1 MNIRVIWRAL
11 LVLLL
16 DALSL
21 LLLSALLSGFVLDG
35 ALAALGAAAAIG
47 LLNALIW
54 PVLARIALPLTVLTL
69 GGAAL
74 LLNGVL
80 VTFAVDLLPGAHL
93 DGVLEG
99 IVVTVAMTALTA
111 GFYSLLAI
119 DEDDS
124 WYRNVVRRQMRRR
137 GQQVESEVPGVLF
150 LEIDGLAHDVLH
162 RALAAGDAPNL
173 AAWLRSGSHR
183 LSRWETDWSSQ
194 TGACQAGL
202 LHGSNEDMPAFRWW
216 EKDRGAAI
224 VTNHPRDAEE
234 LERRHSDGRGLLHA
248 GGASRANIL
257 SGDAPHS
264 MLTMSTVLH
273 RRRPIGVDYAAYFAR
288 PYAVAR
294 TLVLAFVDIF
304 RERRAAR
311 RQVRDDVRP
320 RIARPRSYA
329 AVRAW
334 ATVVQRDLQVASVV
348 GDVLAGR
355 PLVYTTF
362 LAYDEVAHHSGIERD
377 DALAVLRDLDRQIAR
392 IALACAD
399 APRPYR
405 LVVLSDHGQSQGET
419 FRDRYGETL
428 EDLVR
433 SACDPESTIAVE
445 EGEDDALAYLSAGL
459 TEVARDDTIAAR
471 TVRTATRGRR
481 DDGVVTLD
489 AEVREEVE
497 RGARGRGAGAL
508 GDGLGLPRPDQL
520 PARARPGLPGADRG
534 ALPAAAP
541 GAPRPPRDRLR
552 PGPLGALRG
561 GRDRRGGHPLPRR
574 GPGRGRGPA
583 GAVRPARRRPPA
595 AHRRLPPLR
604 RPDGQQHLLAAV
616 RRGRRLRGAGRLAR
630 RHGRDPGAPLRAA
643 PGRARLAGGGRGRRR
658 AGPPGVPRAGS
669 PASGTTATRARS
681 PRRGPAP
688 AAPTEAPARA
698 SRWRTRAGARAGG
711 RDAAAPG
718 RAGRACPSG
727 SGPPAC
733 GESSAAAR
741 AARSGSRCPAPMFVP
756 QPQIGSRARSSL
768 PPPIASMPSKR
779 SVSPAK

>member
-1 MNIRVIWRAL
+1 MSVRIVWRGL

-16 DALSL
+16 DSLSL
-21 LLLSALLSGFVLDG
+21 LLLSELLAGFVLDG

-80 VTFAVDLLPGAHL
+80 VTFAVNLLPGAHL

-137 GQQVESEVPGVLF
+137 GQHVESEVPGVLF

-173 AAWLRSGSHR
+173 AAWLRRGSHR

-294 TLVLAFVDIF
+294 TLVLAFVDVF
-304 RERRAAR
+304 RERRAVR
-311 RQVRDDVRP
+311 RQLRDDVRP

-433 SACDPESTIAVE
+433 LACDPESTIAVE

-459 TEVARDDTIAAR
+459 TEVARDDTMAAR

-481 DDGVVTLD
+481 EGGVVTLD
-489 AEVREEVE
+489 AEVREELDRAHAGEVPELSVMASGCLGLVSFPREPGRVSLE
-497 RGARGRGAGAL
+497 RIEALYPLLIPALRKHPGIGFVLVRSERFGALVIGAGGTHFLDEDRVEGEDPLEPFGPHAADHL
-508 GDGLGLPRPDQL
+508 RRTDGFPHCADLMVNSTYWPQFGEVAAFEELVGSHGGMGGTQSHPFVLHPVELAWPAEDVVGAERVHQVFREWLAGLGHD
-520 PARARPGLPGADRG
+520 GYGSEVVSPGANTRSSDRG
-534 ALPAAAP
+534 ASSRIQVANS
-541 GAPRPPRDRLR
+541 
-552 PGPLGALRG
+552 LGG
-561 GRDRRGGHPLPRR
+561 ERRGS
-574 GPGRGRGPA
+574 GR
-583 GAVRPARRRPPA
+583 
-595 AHRRLPPLR
+595 
-604 RPDGQQHLLAAV
+604 
-616 RRGRRLRGAGRLAR
+616 
-630 RHGRDPGAPLRAA
+630 
-643 PGRARLAGGGRGRRR
+643 
-658 AGPPGVPRAGS
+658 
-669 PASGTTATRARS
+669 
-681 PRRGPAP
+681 
-688 AAPTEAPARA
+688 
-698 SRWRTRAGARAGG
+698 
-711 RDAAAPG
+711 
-718 RAGRACPSG
+718 
-727 SGPPAC
+727 
-733 GESSAAAR
+733 
-741 AARSGSRCPAPMFVP
+741 
-756 QPQIGSRARSSL
+756 SRAK
-768 PPPIASMPSKR
+768 PNG
-779 SVSPAK
+779 